1 MQLSAAQ
8 HRLIER
14 VINTAETGKPDGDY
28 AALSVYADG
37 PHGIRQITFGRS
49 QTTEYGNLRELVQ
62 RYVAAQGM
70 FSAQLAE
77 FADAVGSLPLTDNS
91 DFKTLLRNAA
101 RQDPLMRDIQDQFF
115 NDVYFDPAMR
125 WADNHGFTLPLSAMI
140 IYDSFIHSG
149 GILWLLRQKFP
160 EDPPSQGGD
169 EKAWIRAYTQAR
181 HQWLKNHA
189 KQIVGAS
196 AYRTEAYLHEIE
208 RDNWDLAQLPINMN
222 GSAVFVD

>member
-1 MQLSAAQ
+1 MQLNENQ

-62 RYVAAQGM
+62 RYVAAKAI
-70 FSAQLAE
+70 FSTQLAE
-77 FADAVGSLPLTDNS
+77 FADDVGSVPLTENTV
-91 DFKTLLRNAA
+91 FKNLLRNAA
-101 RQDPLMRDIQDQFF
+101 RQDPVMRQIQDQFF
-115 NDVYFDPAMR
+115 NEVYFDPAMR
-125 WADNHGFTLPLSAMI
+125 WADNHGFKLPLSAMI

-160 EDPPSQGGD
+160 EDPPSHGGD
-169 EKAWIRAYTQAR
+169 EKAWIRAYTEAR

-196 AYRTEAYLHEIE
+196 AYRTEAYLHEIQ
-208 RDNWDLAQLPINMN
+208 RGNWDLSQLPVMMN
-222 GSAVFVD
+222 GIAVKPD

>member
-14 VINTAETGKPDGDY
+14 VINTAETGKPSGDY

-37 PHGIRQITFGRS
+37 PHGIRQITYGRA
-49 QTTEYGNLRELVQ
+49 QTTEYGNLRELVT
-62 RYVAAQGM
+62 RYVAAKGL
-70 FSAQLAE
+70 FSAELAE
-77 FADAVGSLPLTDNS
+77 FADEVGSHALTENTQ
-91 DFKTLLRNAA
+91 FKTLLRNAA

-208 RDNWDLAQLPINMN
+208 RGNWDLAQLPINMN